1 MIAAQPESGG
11 IESMTVTDMRTGK
24 SATLTPEQF
33 DGIAYER
40 EHSGNG
46 ERHLV
51 TGGDPDERY
60 PVPGKDAFDMADFLP
75 AEDLEG
81 IALALIN
88 SDLVKFGHLRRRN
101 VIYLWKAS
109 GGKSSGKLVLGKC
122 VKAAGL
128 VAHFSEMDWVIHLSA
143 DHARDLG
150 LSRWQV
156 EASLMHELLH
166 AGEDLQ
172 TCEPAI
178 YPHDAEMFRAEI
190 EQYGL
195 WKSDLRF
202 VAPSFRDL
210 PLFADA
216 DEGEG

>member
-1 MIAAQPESGG
+1 MTAAQPKSS
-11 IESMTVTDMRTGK
+11 IESMTISNLTTGK
-24 SATLTPEQF
+24 SATLTSEQF
-33 DGIAYER
+33 KALAEG
-40 EHSGNG
+40 
-46 ERHLV
+46 RHLV

-60 PVPGKDAFDMADFLP
+60 PVPAKADFGTADFLP
-75 AEDLEG
+75 ADDLEQ

-88 SDLVKFGHLRRRN
+88 SDLAKFGHLRRRTT
-101 VIYLWKAS
+101 IYLWKAS
-109 GGKSSGKLVLGKC
+109 GGKSAGKLVLGKC
-122 VKAAGL
+122 VKSAGL
-128 VAHFSEMDWVIHLSA
+128 VTYFGAADWVIWLSA

-156 EASLMHELLH
+156 EAACMHELLH

-172 TCEPAI
+172 TCEPSV

-202 VAPSFRDL
+202 VAPGFQGAL
-210 PLFADA
+210 PLFGDA
-216 DEGEG
+216 DDDGEATP